1 MMFGGGFSGGGSWM
15 ARGGGGSYGRGM
27 AGRLGLDQEEEDG
40 QLYDHAVVKRLSKYL
55 VPYWPRLLLTL
66 AAIVIY
72 TGTVVAIPW
81 LIGRTVKY
89 MLTGDPNELSVAG
102 LNFATLDIFG
112 LSVSG
117 LNLVIPIFLGL
128 ALLQFGSQYT
138 NQRTMAFVGQR
149 VLYTLRV
156 QLFRH
161 LQRLSMSF
169 YNKNEVGRVMSRV
182 QNDVQQLQEFL
193 SIVMVTFADIL
204 SLSAIIVVMVTMDAQ
219 LALTTLTIIPL
230 LFVMMAVWQRFARR
244 AFMRARRA
252 ISAVNAGLQENISG
266 VRVVQSM
273 NREGANIRSF
283 GAANTENLGANLE
296 AGRMQAV
303 LFPAVEFLS
312 AFGLALVVFVGGSL
326 VLDNAIEVELLII
339 FALYIQRF
347 FEPVLNLTMQYGSL
361 QRAMASGTRIFE
373 LMDVEP
379 DVVDSPDSTTVET
392 VSGDVRFEGVEYHY
406 VEDEPVLQGVDL
418 HVPAGSTV
426 ALVGPTGAG
435 KTTIVSLLMRFYDV
449 TEGRVLL
456 DGVDIRDIT
465 LDSLSK
471 QMSIVPQEP
480 YLFSGTIADN
490 IRYNRTEATDED
502 VVRAATAVG
511 AHDFI
516 MKMEKGYD
524 TPLQERGGN
533 LSVGQRQLIS
543 FARALVANP
552 RVLLLDEATANIDTY
567 TEMLIQRALD
577 ELLRGRTAIV
587 IAHRLST
594 IRNADRIVVLDQGRV
609 VEEGRHADLLE
620 LGGLYHRLHS
630 YSTDGS
636 EPEPAAASTN
646 GAAAPQTPAGTW
658 NMKLESPRGTREGT
672 LELVVDGSSLSGTWS
687 GERGTQ
693 QFAGGTVE
701 GPSLSWEIQM
711 SGPMGQMSLRF
722 SGLLAD
728 GVISGEVEFGSFG
741 KGKFEATRAE
751 AVPEADSAIIP
762 PA

>member
-1 MMFGGGFSGGGSWM
+1 MMFGGGGGSWM
-15 ARGGGGSYGRGM
+15 ARGGGGGSYGRGM

-40 QLYDHAVVKRLSKYL
+40 QLYDHAVVKRLFKYL
-55 VPYWPRLLLTL
+55 LPHWPRLLLTL
-66 AAIVIY
+66 AAVLVY
-72 TGTVVAIPW
+72 TGTVIAIPW
-81 LIGRTVKY
+81 MVALIIDDYVRA
-89 MLTGDPNELSVAG
+89 GDL
-102 LNFATLDIFG
+102 
-112 LSVSG
+112 SG
-117 LNLVIPIFLGL
+117 LNIVVPIFVGL
-128 ALLQFGSQYT
+128 ALLQFGSQYVHL
-138 NQRTMAFVGQR
+138 RTMAFVGQK
-149 VLYTLRV
+149 VLYALRV
-156 QLFRH
+156 GLFRH
-161 LQRLSMSF
+161 LQGLSMSF
-169 YNKNEVGRVMSRV
+169 YNRNEVGRVMSRV

-193 SIVMVTFADIL
+193 SIVIITAADIL
-204 SLSAIIVVMVTMDAQ
+204 SLGGIIVVMVSMNAR
-219 LALTTLTIIPL
+219 LALVTLLLIPL

-303 LFPAVEFLS
+303 LFPAVEFMS

-326 VLDNAIEVELLII
+326 VLDDALEVGMLVA

-361 QRAMASGTRIFE
+361 QRAMASGSRIFE

-379 DVVDSPDSTTVET
+379 EIVDRPDSTSVET
-392 VSGDVRFEGVEYHY
+392 VAGDVRFEEVGFHY

-418 HVPAGSTV
+418 HVPAGNTV

-465 LDSLSK
+465 LESLSK

-480 YLFSGTIADN
+480 YLFSGTIRDN
-490 IRYNRTEATDED
+490 IRYNHTEASDDD
-502 VVRAATAVG
+502 VVRAARAVG
-511 AHDFI
+511 ANDFI
-516 MKMEKGYD
+516 MKMENGYD

-543 FARALVANP
+543 FARALVADP

-594 IRNADRIVVLDQGRV
+594 IRNADRIVVLDQGQV
-609 VEEGRHADLLE
+609 VEEGRHADLLGR
-620 LGGLYHRLHS
+620 GGLYHRLHS
-630 YSTDGS
+630 YSTEAA
-636 EPEPAAASTN
+636 EPDQATEEAAS
-646 GAAAPQTPAGTW
+646 ADEPDSPAGTW
-658 NMKLESPRGTREGT
+658 NMKLESPRGTREGV
-672 LELVVDGSSLSGTWS
+672 LELEVDGSSLSGTWT

-701 GPSLSWEIQM
+701 GSNLSWEVQM

-722 SGLLAD
+722 SGVLSY

-741 KGKFEATRAE
+741 KGTFQATRAE
-751 AVPEADSAIIP
+751 PV
-762 PA
+762 

>member
-1 MMFGGGFSGGGSWM
+1 MMHGGFGGGSWM
-15 ARGGGGSYGRGM
+15 RGGGSYGRGM
-27 AGRLGLDQEEEDG
+27 AGRLGLDSEDEDG
-40 QLYDHAVVKRLSKYL
+40 QIYDHAVVLRLARYL
-55 VPYWPRLLLTL
+55 LPHWPKLLLTL
-66 AAIVIY
+66 AAVAVY
-72 TGTVVAIPW
+72 TGTIVALPW
-81 LIGRTVKY
+81 TVKLIIDDY
-89 MLTGDPNELSVAG
+89 VRVGDL
-102 LNFATLDIFG
+102 
-112 LSVSG
+112 SG
-117 LNLVIPIFLGL
+117 LNVIVPIFLGL
-128 ALLQFGSQYT
+128 ALLQYGSQYVHL
-138 NQRTMAFVGQR
+138 RTMAFVGQK

-156 QLFRH
+156 GLFQH

-193 SIVMVTFADIL
+193 SIVIITIADVL
-204 SLSAIIVVMVTMDAQ
+204 SLGGIIVAMVLLNAQ
-219 LALTTLTIIPL
+219 LAVITLLIIPL
-230 LFVMMAVWQRFARR
+230 LFVMMTVWQRFARR
-244 AFMRARRA
+244 AFMRARQA

-283 GAANTENLGANLE
+283 DAANSENLGANLE
-296 AGRMQAV
+296 AGRLQAV
-303 LFPAVEFLS
+303 LFPSVEFLS
-312 AFGLALVVFVGGSL
+312 ALGLALVIFFGGSL
-326 VLDNAIEVELLII
+326 VLDNAIEVGVLVA
-339 FALYIQRF
+339 FFLYIQRF

-373 LMDVEP
+373 LMDVKP
-379 DVVDSPDSTTVET
+379 DVVDRPGSKDVET
-392 VSGDVRFEGVEYHY
+392 VSGDVQFEGVGFHY
-406 VEDEPVLQGVDL
+406 VEGEPVLQDVDM
-418 HVPAGSTV
+418 HVQSGQTV

-449 TEGRVLL
+449 TDGSIML
-456 DGVDIRDIT
+456 DGTDIRDIS

-471 QMSIVPQEP
+471 QMSIVPQDP
-480 YLFSGTIADN
+480 YLFSGTIRDN
-490 IRYNRTEATDED
+490 IRYNRTGASNESI
-502 VVRAATAVG
+502 VRAATAVG

-516 MKMEKGYD
+516 MKMENGYD

-533 LSVGQRQLIS
+533 LSIGQRQLIS

-594 IRNADRIVVLDQGRV
+594 IRNADRIVVLDHGRV
-609 VEEGRHADLLE
+609 VEEGRHAGLVE
-620 LGGLYHRLHS
+620 LGGLYYRLHS
-630 YSTDGS
+630 YSTEGAQH
-636 EPEPAAASTN
+636 EPEPAAAVSTN
-646 GAAAPQTPAGTW
+646 GPARPPSVAGAWKMT
-658 NMKLESPRGTREGT
+658 LESPRGTREGI
-672 LELVVDGSSLSGTWS
+672 LELAADGSSLSGTWT
-687 GERGTQ
+687 GERGPQ

-701 GPSLSWEIQM
+701 GSNVSWQVKM
-711 SGPMGQMSLRF
+711 SGPMGEFSLSF

-728 GVISGEVEFGSFG
+728 GVISGEVQFGSFG

-751 AVPEADSAIIP
+751 AVQEADSAIMP

>member
-1 MMFGGGFSGGGSWM
+1 MMFGGGGGSWM
-15 ARGGGGSYGRGM
+15 ARGGGGSGGGGM
-27 AGRLGLDQEEEDG
+27 AGRLGLDREEEDG
-40 QLYDHAVVKRLSKYL
+40 QLYDHAVVKRLFKYL
-55 VPYWPRLLLTL
+55 IPHWPRLLLTL
-66 AAIVIY
+66 AAVMVY
-72 TGTVVAIPW
+72 TGTVIAIPW
-81 LIGRTVKY
+81 MVALIIDDYVRA
-89 MLTGDPNELSVAG
+89 GDL
-102 LNFATLDIFG
+102 
-112 LSVSG
+112 SG
-117 LNLVIPIFLGL
+117 LNIVVPIFVGL
-128 ALLQFGSQYT
+128 ALLQYGSQYLHL
-138 NQRTMAFVGQR
+138 RTMAFVGQR

-156 QLFRH
+156 GLFRH

-169 YNKNEVGRVMSRV
+169 YNRNEVGRVMSRV

-193 SIVMVTFADIL
+193 SIVIITAADVL
-204 SLSAIIVVMVTMDAQ
+204 SLGGIIVVMLSMNAR
-219 LALTTLTIIPL
+219 LAVTTLLLIPL

-283 GAANTENLGANLE
+283 DAANTENLGANLE

-303 LFPAVEFLS
+303 LFPAVEFMS

-326 VLDNAIEVELLII
+326 VLDNALEVGMLVA

-361 QRAMASGTRIFE
+361 QRAMASGARIFE

-379 DVVDSPDSTTVET
+379 EVVDRPGSTSMET
-392 VSGDVRFEGVEYHY
+392 VSGDVRFEGAGFHY
-406 VEDEPVLQGVDL
+406 VEDEPVLRGVDL
-418 HVPAGSTV
+418 HVPAGNTV

-449 TEGRVLL
+449 TEGTVLL

-480 YLFSGTIADN
+480 YLFSGTIRDN
-490 IRYNRTEATDED
+490 IRYNRTEATDSD

-516 MKMEKGYD
+516 MKMENGYD
-524 TPLQERGGN
+524 TTLQERGGN
-533 LSVGQRQLIS
+533 LSIGQRQLIS
-543 FARALVANP
+543 FARALVADP
-552 RVLLLDEATANIDTY
+552 RVLILDEATANIDTY

-630 YSTDGS
+630 YSTEVDA
-636 EPEPAAASTN
+636 PEPAGTSTN
-646 GAAAPQTPAGTW
+646 GAAAQESAAGAW
-658 NMKLESPRGTREGT
+658 NVRLESPRGTREVT
-672 LELVVDGSSLSGTWS
+672 LELVVDGSSLSGTWT

-701 GPSLSWEIQM
+701 GPHLSWEVRM
-711 SGPMGQMSLRF
+711 SGPMGEMSLRF

-728 GVISGEVEFGSFG
+728 GVLSGEVEFGSFG

-751 AVPEADSAIIP
+751 AAREADSAIIP

>member
-1 MMFGGGFSGGGSWM
+1 MMFGGGFGGGGGWM
-15 ARGGGGSYGRGM
+15 ARGGGGM

-40 QLYDHAVVKRLSKYL
+40 QIYDHAVVRRLFRYL
-55 VPYWPRLLLTL
+55 IPHWRKLLLTL
-66 AAIVIY
+66 AAILVY
-72 TGTVVAIPW
+72 TGTVITIPF
-81 LIGRTVKY
+81 LVSRIINY
-89 MLTGDPNELSVAG
+89 LLSGDPSKLSVGGLEFSSMDLFG
-102 LNFATLDIFG
+102 LNI
-112 LSVSG
+112 SG
-117 LNLVIPIFLGL
+117 LNLVIPIFVGV
-128 ALLQFGSQYT
+128 ALLQFGSQYL
-138 NQRTMAFVGQR
+138 NQRTMAFIGQR
-149 VLYTLRV
+149 VLYNLRV
-156 QLFRH
+156 DLFRH

-193 SIVMVTFADIL
+193 SIVMITFADVL
-204 SLSAIIVVMVTMDAQ
+204 SLGGIVVVMVGMNAR
-219 LALTTLTIIPL
+219 LAVTTLLLIPL
-230 LFVMMAVWQRFARR
+230 LFVMVAVWQRFARR

-283 GAANTENLGANLE
+283 GAANSENLGANLE
-296 AGRMQAV
+296 VGRMQAV

-326 VLDNAIEVELLII
+326 VLDSALEVGVLVA

-361 QRAMASGTRIFE
+361 QRAMASGSRIFE

-379 DVVDSPDSTTVET
+379 DVVDRPGSTNVET
-392 VSGDVRFEGVEYHY
+392 VSGDVRFEGVGFHY

-418 HVPAGSTV
+418 HVPAGQTV

-456 DGVDIRDIT
+456 DGVDIRDIS
-465 LDSLSK
+465 LDSLSS

-480 YLFSGTIADN
+480 YLFSGTIRDN
-490 IRYNRTEATDED
+490 IRYNRTEATDEE

-516 MKMEKGYD
+516 MKMEHGFD

-533 LSVGQRQLIS
+533 LSLGQRQLIS

-577 ELLRGRTAIV
+577 ELLRDRTAII

-594 IRNADRIVVLDQGRV
+594 IRNADRIVVLDQGRG

-620 LGGLYHRLHS
+620 LGGLYYRLHS
-630 YSTDGS
+630 YSTEGAETDQ
-636 EPEPAAASTN
+636 AAAPAN
-646 GAAAPQTPAGTW
+646 GAAAPDSPAGVW
-658 NMKLESPRGTREGT
+658 KMSLESPRGTREGM
-672 LELVVDGSSLSGTWS
+672 LELAVEGSSLSGTWS

-701 GPSLSWEIQM
+701 GTSLSWEVQM

-728 GVISGEVEFGSFG
+728 GAISGEVEFGSFG

-751 AVPEADSAIIP
+751 AVQEADSAIIP

>member
-1 MMFGGGFSGGGSWM
+1 MMHGGFGGGSWM
-15 ARGGGGSYGRGM
+15 RGGGSYGRGM
-27 AGRLGLDQEEEDG
+27 AGRLGLDSEDEDG
-40 QLYDHAVVKRLSKYL
+40 QIYDHAVVLRLARYL
-55 VPYWPRLLLTL
+55 LPHWPKLLLTL
-66 AAIVIY
+66 AAVAVY
-72 TGTVVAIPW
+72 TGTIVALPW
-81 LIGRTVKY
+81 TVMLIIDDYVRV
-89 MLTGDPNELSVAG
+89 GDL
-102 LNFATLDIFG
+102 
-112 LSVSG
+112 SG
-117 LNLVIPIFLGL
+117 LNVIVPIFVGL
-128 ALLQFGSQYT
+128 ALLQYGSQYVHL
-138 NQRTMAFVGQR
+138 RTMAFVGQK

-156 QLFRH
+156 GLFQH

-193 SIVMVTFADIL
+193 SIVIITIADVL
-204 SLSAIIVVMVTMDAQ
+204 SLGGIIVAMVLMNAQ
-219 LALTTLTIIPL
+219 LAVITLLIIPL
-230 LFVMMAVWQRFARR
+230 LFVMMTVWQRFARR
-244 AFMRARRA
+244 AFMRARQA

-283 GAANTENLGANLE
+283 DAANSENLGANLE
-296 AGRMQAV
+296 AGRLQAV
-303 LFPAVEFLS
+303 LFPSVEFLS
-312 AFGLALVVFVGGSL
+312 ALGLALVIFFGGSL
-326 VLDNAIEVELLII
+326 VLDSAIEVGILVA

-379 DVVDSPDSTTVET
+379 DVVDRPGSKDVET
-392 VSGDVRFEGVEYHY
+392 VSGDVQFEGVGFHY
-406 VEDEPVLQGVDL
+406 VEGESVLQDVDL
-418 HVPAGSTV
+418 HVQSGQTV

-449 TEGRVLL
+449 TEGSIML
-456 DGVDIRDIT
+456 DGTDIRDIS

-480 YLFSGTIADN
+480 YLFSGTIRDN
-490 IRYNRTEATDED
+490 IRYNRTGASDESI
-502 VVRAATAVG
+502 VRAATAVG

-516 MKMEKGYD
+516 MKMENGYD

-533 LSVGQRQLIS
+533 LSIGQRQLIS

-594 IRNADRIVVLDQGRV
+594 IRNADRIVVLDHGQI
-609 VEEGRHADLLE
+609 VEEGRHADLVE
-620 LGGLYHRLHS
+620 RGGLYARLHS
-630 YSTDGS
+630 YSTEGAQH
-636 EPEPAAASTN
+636 EPEPAAAVSTN
-646 GAAAPQTPAGTW
+646 GPARPPSVAGAWKMT
-658 NMKLESPRGTREGT
+658 LESPRGTREGI
-672 LELVVDGSSLSGTWS
+672 LELAVDGSSLSGTWT
-687 GERGTQ
+687 GERGSQ

-701 GPSLSWEIQM
+701 GSNVSWQVKM
-711 SGPMGQMSLRF
+711 SGPMGEFSLSF

-728 GVISGEVEFGSFG
+728 GVISGEVQFGSFG

-751 AVPEADSAIIP
+751 AVQEADSAIMP
-762 PA
+762 PV

>member
-1 MMFGGGFSGGGSWM
+1 MMFGSGGGGWM

-40 QLYDHAVVKRLSKYL
+40 QLYDHAVIKRLLKYL
-55 VPYWPRLLLTL
+55 LPHWPKLLLAL
-66 AAIVIY
+66 AAIIVY

-81 LIGRTVKY
+81 MVSRMINY
-89 MLTGDPNELSVAG
+89 MLSGDPSKLSVWG
-102 LNFATLDIFG
+102 LDFSSLDLFG
-112 LSVSG
+112 QDISG
-117 LNLVIPIFLGL
+117 LNLVVPIFVGV
-128 ALLQFGSQYT
+128 ALIQFGSQYL

-149 VLYTLRV
+149 VLYNLRV
-156 QLFRH
+156 DLFRH

-193 SIVMVTFADIL
+193 SIVMITLADIL
-204 SLSAIIVVMVTMDAQ
+204 SLGGIIAVMVGMNAR
-219 LALTTLTIIPL
+219 LAVTTLLLIPL

-283 GAANTENLGANLE
+283 GAANSENLGANLE
-296 AGRMQAV
+296 AGRMQAI
-303 LFPAVEFLS
+303 LFPSVEFLS
-312 AFGLALVVFVGGSL
+312 AFGLALVIFVGGSL
-326 VLDNAIEVELLII
+326 VLDSALEVGVLVA

-361 QRAMASGTRIFE
+361 QRAMASGARIFE

-379 DVVDSPDSTTVET
+379 DVVDRPDSASVDT
-392 VSGDVRFEGVEYHY
+392 VSGDVRFEGVGFHY

-418 HVPAGSTV
+418 HVPAGNTV

-471 QMSIVPQEP
+471 QMAVVPQEP
-480 YLFSGTIADN
+480 YLFSGTIREN
-490 IRYNRTEATDED
+490 IRYSHTDAADED

-516 MKMEKGYD
+516 MKMESGYD

-533 LSVGQRQLIS
+533 LSIGQRQLIS
-543 FARALVANP
+543 FARALVADP

-594 IRNADRIVVLDQGRV
+594 IRNADRIVVLDLGSV
-609 VEEGRHADLLE
+609 VEEGRHADLVE
-620 LGGLYHRLHS
+620 RGGLYYRLHS
-630 YSTDGS
+630 YSTEGE
-636 EPEPAAASTN
+636 EPGPDAPSTN
-646 GAAAPQTPAGTW
+646 GAAAPDSPAGAWKMT
-658 NMKLESPRGTREGT
+658 LESPRGTREGM
-672 LELVVDGSSLSGTWS
+672 LELAVVGSSLSGTWT
-687 GERGTQ
+687 GERGAQ
-693 QFAGGTVE
+693 QFSGGTVE
-701 GPSLSWEIQM
+701 GPSLSWEVQM

-728 GVISGEVEFGSFG
+728 GVLSGEVEFGSFG

-751 AVPEADSAIIP
+751 AVQQADSAIIP

>member
-1 MMFGGGFSGGGSWM
+1 MMHGGFGGG
-15 ARGGGGSYGRGM
+15 RYGRGM
-27 AGRLGLDQEEEDG
+27 AGRIGLDQEDDSDRM
-40 QLYDHAVVKRLSKYL
+40 YDHTVVTRLFKYL
-55 VPYWPRLLLTL
+55 LPHWPRLLLT
-66 AAIVIY
+66 IVAVMVY
-72 TGTVVAIPW
+72 TGTVVALPW
-81 LIGRTVKY
+81 MVALIIDRYVRA
-89 MLTGDPNELSVAG
+89 GDLPG
-102 LNFATLDIFG
+102 LN
-112 LSVSG
+112 V
-117 LNLVIPIFLGL
+117 VVPIFVGL
-128 ALLQFGSQYT
+128 ALIQYGSQYVHL
-138 NQRTMAFVGQR
+138 RAMAFVGQK
-149 VLYTLRV
+149 VLYTLRAG
-156 QLFRH
+156 LFRH
-161 LQRLSMSF
+161 LQSLSMSF

-193 SIVMVTFADIL
+193 SIVIVTAADVL
-204 SLSAIIVVMVTMDAQ
+204 SLGGIITAMMLMNAR
-219 LALTTLTIIPL
+219 LAGITLLIIPL
-230 LFVMMAVWQRFARR
+230 LFVMIAVWQRFARH

-252 ISAVNAGLQENISG
+252 ISAVNADLQENISG

-283 GAANTENLGANLE
+283 GAANSENLGANLE

-303 LFPAVEFLS
+303 LFPSVEFLS
-312 AFGLALVVFVGGSL
+312 ALGLALVIFFGGSL
-326 VLDNAIEVELLII
+326 VLREEIEVGVLVA

-361 QRAMASGTRIFE
+361 QRAMASGARIFE

-379 DVVDSPDSTTVET
+379 EVVDRPGGRKVEA
-392 VSGDVRFEGVEYHY
+392 VSGDVRFEGVGFHY
-406 VEDEPVLQGVDL
+406 VEGEPVLQDVDL
-418 HVPAGSTV
+418 HVPAGQTV

-456 DGVDIRDIT
+456 DGADIRDIS
-465 LDSLSK
+465 LDSLST

-480 YLFSGTIADN
+480 YLFSGTVREN
-490 IRYNRTEATDED
+490 IRYNRTGASDED

-516 MKMEKGYD
+516 VRLEKGYD

-543 FARALVANP
+543 FARALVADP

-594 IRNADRIVVLDQGRV
+594 IRNADRIVVLDQGRI
-609 VEEGRHADLLE
+609 VEEGIHTDLVE
-620 LGGLYHRLHS
+620 RDGLYARLHS
-630 YSTDGS
+630 YSTEGGEH
-636 EPEPAAASTN
+636 EPASAAAASKN
-646 GAAAPQTPAGTW
+646 GVAGAW
-658 NMKLESPRGTREGT
+658 KMKLESPRGTREGV
-672 LELVVDGSSLSGTWS
+672 LELSVYGSSLSGTWT

-693 QFAGGTVE
+693 QFAGGAVE
-701 GPSLSWEIQM
+701 GPTLSWEVRM
-711 SGPMGQMSLRF
+711 PGPMGEISLRF

-741 KGKFEATRAE
+741 KGRFEATRAE
-751 AVPEADSAIIP
+751 AVEEY
-762 PA
+762 